1 MAAELKSSRLQREPH
16 SRCPCRGQSREP
28 GWRPLM
34 DAHVAADAIGS
45 KLDAYARYR
54 AALTEALGAGP
65 SAIVRER
72 HAALLAQRG

>member
-1 MAAELKSSRLQREPH
+1 
-16 SRCPCRGQSREP
+16 
-28 GWRPLM
+28 M